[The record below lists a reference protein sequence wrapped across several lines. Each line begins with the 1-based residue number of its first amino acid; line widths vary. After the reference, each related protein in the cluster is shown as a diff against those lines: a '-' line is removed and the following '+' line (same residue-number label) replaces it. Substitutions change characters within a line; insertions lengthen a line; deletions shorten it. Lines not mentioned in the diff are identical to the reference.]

1 MTTEQVILCNC
12 FYLLELVAAA
22 YFTRASGRRIAGA
35 VAGGAVI
42 GLVFPGV
49 IAFVEAMG
57 WWRVPMQW
65 TPFYLSMFYLDFV
78 LACAPVYLV
87 TWRVARR
94 FGWRGMAVLLATVA
108 VIGPV
113 RDYQVVVM
121 FPEWIV
127 FSPCVAPVLGV
138 AAVYV
143 GTVVLGQAVMRVVA
157 GPAGSDPLVR
167 QPKTATETAI
177 TG

>member
-1 MTTEQVILCNC
+1 M
-12 FYLLELVAAA
+12 
-22 YFTRASGRRIAGA
+22 
-35 VAGGAVI
+35 
-42 GLVFPGV
+42 
-49 IAFVEAMG
+49 
-57 WWRVPMQW
+57 
-65 TPFYLSMFYLDFV
+65 
-78 LACAPVYLV
+78 
-87 TWRVARR
+87 
-94 FGWRGMAVLLATVA
+94 A

-167 QPKTATETAI
+167 QPKTATQTAI